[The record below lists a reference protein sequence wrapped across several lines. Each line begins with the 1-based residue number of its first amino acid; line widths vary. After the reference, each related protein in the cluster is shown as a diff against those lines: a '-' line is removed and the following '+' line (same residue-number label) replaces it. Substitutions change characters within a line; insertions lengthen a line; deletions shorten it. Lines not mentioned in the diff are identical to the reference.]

1 MSFNRGM
8 ELTSHLANPFRSTCF
23 SRNPKPSNWARPWLL
38 WCPVSVAQYELRT
51 ALLQI
56 GLLISIYK
64 SSGCKRLVPASLLAD
79 TRIRFSVQMHD
90 SAWLY
95 FNLSI
100 QKKSQIPASLSHTL
114 FLTHTHTL
122 SISPPIS
129 LSLSLSLSVFLTDT
143 HSVFPTKSL
152 SLGVSNYL
160 ATFL

>member
-100 QKKSQIPASLSHTL
+100 QKKSQIPASLSL
-114 FLTHTHTL
+114 SLSLTHSL
-122 SISPPIS
+122 SFS
-129 LSLSLSLSVFLTDT
+129 LSLSLSHTHTLSLCLSHRHTL
-143 HSVFPTKSL
+143 SL
-152 SLGVSNYL
+152 SYSVSL
-160 ATFL
+160 TRSV